1 VEILKVREIIGLQP
15 VTRVPRTPAFIKGV
29 INLRGT
35 VIPVL
40 DLRERFGMASAE
52 AALAALGEAER
63 AAAAAVRCTIVVQV
77 AGAHGRAVP
86 LGVAVDRV
94 SEVALVADAEVED
107 APSFGAGVRTEYLLG
122 LAKARTADGQGRVRL
137 LLDLDRVL
145 AADEV
150 AELPDEGARA
160 ERGAPGRVAA
170 ALLAVVALGAVP
182 GAARAQGAQGD
193 AMAGAGA
200 AERLAPAAPAVG
212 PVGFRPGLTEGTGV
226 TPRGRLVV
234 EAGVSVE
241 DAAGGGARTGRAGE
255 VVVHVPVA
263 ARAELRLGLPSYAWQ
278 AAVGGPTARGMG
290 QGGATLAV
298 RVADGA
304 GRPGWTSPIVA
315 VALGSSVPG
324 GSMTGPDRSWQPVGK
339 LLVEVPASPTV
350 TVLANAGVRR
360 AGGPGARRAEPF
372 ATGWVHRRVGAR
384 AGAYGETL
392 VARRPAAAG
401 GAQAVAHAGLTYR
414 LTADRHL
421 DAHAGRAVAGG
432 RTPFAGVGLTSR
444 F

>member
-1 VEILKVREIIGLQP
+1 MP
-15 VTRVPRTPAFIKGV
+15 DSPA
-29 INLRGT
+29 T
-35 VIPVL
+35 
-40 DLRERFGMASAE
+40 
-52 AALAALGEAER
+52 
-63 AAAAAVRCTIVVQV
+63 T
-77 AGAHGRAVP
+77 
-86 LGVAVDRV
+86 
-94 SEVALVADAEVED
+94 
-107 APSFGAGVRTEYLLG
+107 
-122 LAKARTADGQGRVRL
+122 
-137 LLDLDRVL
+137 
-145 AADEV
+145 
-150 AELPDEGARA
+150 ARA
-160 ERGAPGRVAA
+160 TRARATRGGTCPTVLLPA
-170 ALLAVVALGAVP
+170 ALLAVVWLGAVP
-182 GAARAQGAQGD
+182 TAAHAQSDAPSAARAARP
-193 AMAGAGA
+193 AAGT
-200 AERLAPAAPAVG
+200 PAAPAVS

-241 DAAGGGARTGRAGE
+241 GAAGGASRTGRAGE
-255 VVVHVPVA
+255 VVLHVPVA
-263 ARAELRLGLPSYAWQ
+263 ARAELRLGLPSYAWHTT
-278 AAVGGPTARGMG
+278 AGLPTARGMG

-304 GRPGWTSPIVA
+304 GHAGWRSPIVA

-324 GSMTGPDRSWQPVGK
+324 GAMTGPDRSWQPVGK

-401 GAQAVAHAGLTYR
+401 GGQVVAHAGLTYR

-421 DAHAGRAVAGG
+421 DVHAGRTVAGG

>member
-1 VEILKVREIIGLQP
+1 MPG
-15 VTRVPRTPAFIKGV
+15 
-29 INLRGT
+29 
-35 VIPVL
+35 
-40 DLRERFGMASAE
+40 AE

-77 AGAHGRAVP
+77 AGAHGRPVP
-86 LGVAVDRV
+86 VGVVVDRV

-182 GAARAQGAQGD
+182 GAARAQGAQGAQGD
-193 AMAGAGA
+193 AMPGAGA

-226 TPRGRLVV
+226 TPHGRLVV

-241 DAAGGGARTGRAGE
+241 DAAGGAARSGRAGE
-255 VVVHVPVA
+255 VVLHVPVA
-263 ARAELRLGLPSYAWQ
+263 ARAELRLGLPSYAWHS
-278 AAVGGPTARGMG
+278 AVGGATARGMG

-392 VARRPAAAG
+392 VASRPAAAG
-401 GAQAVAHAGLTYR
+401 GAQVVAHAGLTYR

-421 DAHAGRAVAGG
+421 DAHAGRTVAGG